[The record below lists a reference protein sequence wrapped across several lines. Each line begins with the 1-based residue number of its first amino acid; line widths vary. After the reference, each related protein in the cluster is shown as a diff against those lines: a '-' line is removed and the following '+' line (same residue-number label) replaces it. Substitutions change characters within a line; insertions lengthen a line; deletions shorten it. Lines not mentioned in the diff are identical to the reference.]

1 MSEENFDR
9 ERALREEI
17 VQVCQLMYDKNLI
30 AATDGNVS
38 ARWGEDHLLVTPS
51 GVGKGLI
58 DPRDVLLTDLEG
70 RKVSMETMSPNNYE
84 PSAEIRLH
92 LEIYRQR
99 ADVRAVVHGHPPI
112 TTALTVAGISLEPP
126 VLPET
131 LVTVGTIPTT
141 DYATPSSAQGPDVVR
156 DLIREH
162 DALVLDRHG
171 AVAVGATPL
180 KAYFKLEKVEN
191 TAQVILMARL
201 LGRLQTL
208 PEEEAR
214 HLTELRAE
222 MLGPDAT
229 FAPPNYDLCG
239 LVQTFGAQALD
250 AGALADAVAERVL
263 ARLDEV

>member
-1 MSEENFDR
+1 MSEENFYR

-17 VQVCQLMYDKNLI
+17 VQVCQHMYDKDLI

-51 GVGKGLI
+51 GVNKGLI
-58 DPRDVLLTDLEG
+58 GPQDVLLTDLKG
-70 RKVSMETMSPNNYE
+70 RKVSTETMSPNEYE
-84 PSAEIRLH
+84 PSAELRLH

-131 LVTVGTIPTT
+131 LVTVGVIPTT
-141 DYATPSSAQGPDVVR
+141 DYATPSSSQGPVVVR
-156 DLIREH
+156 ELICEH
-162 DALVLDRHG
+162 DALALDRHG
-171 AVAVGATPL
+171 AVTVGATPL

-191 TAQVILMARL
+191 TAYVILMARL

-208 PEEEAR
+208 PEEQVR

-222 MLGPDAT
+222 MLGPNAH
-229 FAPPNYDLCG
+229 FAAPDDDLCG
-239 LVQTFGAQALD
+239 LVQTFGPQSLD
-250 AGALADAVAERVL
+250 VEALADAVAERVL
-263 ARLDEV
+263 ARLDQD

>member
-1 MSEENFDR
+1 VSETFES
-9 ERALREEI
+9 ERALRQEI
-17 VQVCQLMYDKNLI
+17 VQVCQLMYDKGLI

-38 ARWGEDHLLVTPS
+38 ARWGEDHFLVTPS

-58 DPRDVLLTDLEG
+58 DFDDVMLTDLEG
-70 RKVSMETMSPNNYE
+70 RPVRADANK
-84 PSAEIRLH
+84 PSAELRLH

-99 ADVRAVVHGHPPI
+99 EDVRAVVHGHPPI

-141 DYATPSSAQGPDVVR
+141 DYATPSSAQGPLVVR
-156 DLIREH
+156 ELIREH
-162 DALVLDRHG
+162 DALALDRHG
-171 AVAVGATPL
+171 AVTVGATPL

-208 PEEEAR
+208 PEEEVR

-222 MLGPDAT
+222 MLGPDAA
-229 FAPPNYDLCG
+229 FAPPDDDLCG
-239 LVQTFGAQALD
+239 LVQTFGPQSLD
-250 AGALADAVAERVL
+250 AEALADAVAERVL
-263 ARLDEV
+263 AQLDEA